1 MYWTVTC
8 LSHFLKIQLVAAY
21 FELSMIKD
29 VGEFLVAIAGILT
42 NDELNFYLAFIIW
55 FTRSFGLI
63 GLLICLNEALFVRY
77 LTKII
82 FKRII
87 IMNDALIGTW
97 IKLSNIVVALIL
109 TVIQSQFSVGFQRN
123 LEHFAK
129 GPNPNNDNL
138 SGSLNRVNMRIPFW
152 LGISHLTL
160 AIVVFLHVCID
171 KIKQR
176 NTTPVIHIN
185 IPNPQA
191 LVNNLVAINNQ
202 AYNQDLIDFSSYLIL
217 FLANASVFLP
227 LSLVVSLDLNSALAH
242 YFQVS
247 VSDFY
252 TVFDLIRRLTHTLGI
267 GFVSPLLLM
276 LLSSELR
283 PFLLNSLS
291 CVFCVS
297 TINPMHQVYE

>member
-1 MYWTVTC
+1 
-8 LSHFLKIQLVAAY
+8 
-21 FELSMIKD
+21 MIKD
-29 VGEFLVAIAGILT
+29 VGDFLLAITGILT
-42 NDELNFYLAFIIW
+42 NDGINFYLAFIFW
-55 FTRSFGLI
+55 FVRCFGLN
-63 GLLICLNEALFVRY
+63 GLLICLNEVLFVRY

-97 IKLSNIVVALIL
+97 IKLSNIVVALML
-109 TVIQSQFSVGFQRN
+109 TVINSQFSVGFQRN
-123 LEHFAK
+123 LEQFVK
-129 GPNPNNDNL
+129 GPNPNDDNI
-138 SGSLNRVNMRIPFW
+138 SGGLNRGTPFW
-152 LGISHLTL
+152 LCILNLTL
-160 AIVVFLHVCID
+160 AIVVFIHVCID

-191 LVNNLVAINNQ
+191 PVNNLVAINNQ
-202 AYNQDLIDFSSYLIL
+202 PYNQDLLDFSSYFILVLANLTL
-217 FLANASVFLP
+217 FLT
-227 LSLVVSLDLNSALAH
+227 LSLVVSLDLNSSLAH

-247 VSDFY
+247 DSDFY

-267 GFVSPLLLM
+267 GFLLPLLLM

-283 PFLLNSLS
+283 PFLLKCLS

-297 TINPMHQVYE
+297 TNNVMHQVYEWNIQLYKDRIHVWKWNTQTSFYFLSMK

>member
-1 MYWTVTC
+1 
-8 LSHFLKIQLVAAY
+8 
-21 FELSMIKD
+21 MIKD
-29 VGEFLVAIAGILT
+29 LGEFLVAITGILT
-42 NDELNFYLAFIIW
+42 NDKLNFYLAFIFW
-55 FTRSFGLI
+55 FAGCFGLI
-63 GLLICLNEALFVRY
+63 GLLICLNEALFLRY
-77 LTKII
+77 LTKIV

-87 IMNDALIGTW
+87 ITNDALIGTW

-185 IPNPQA
+185 IPNPQTP
-191 LVNNLVAINNQ
+191 VNNLFAINNQ
-202 AYNQDLIDFSSYLIL
+202 TYNQDLIGFSSYLIL
-217 FLANASVFLP
+217 FLVHATLFLLLP
-227 LSLVVSLDLNSALAH
+227 LVL
-242 YFQVS
+242 
-247 VSDFY
+247 SDFY
-252 TVFDLIRRLTHTLGI
+252 TVGDLVRRLSHTLFI
-267 GFVSPLLLM
+267 GFVIPLLLM

-283 PFLLNSLS
+283 PFLLNFLS
-291 CVFCVS
+291 SVFCVS
-297 TINPMHQVYE
+297 TNNVIHQVYE

>member
-1 MYWTVTC
+1 
-8 LSHFLKIQLVAAY
+8 
-21 FELSMIKD
+21 MIKD
-29 VGEFLVAIAGILT
+29 VGEVLVAITGILT
-42 NDELNFYLAFIIW
+42 NDELNFYLVFIFW
-55 FTRSFGLI
+55 FTRCFGLI
-63 GLLICLNEALFVRY
+63 GLLICLNEALFIRY

-82 FKRII
+82 LKRII
-87 IMNDALIGTW
+87 IMDDELIGTW
-97 IKLSNIVVALIL
+97 IKLSNIVVASLL
-109 TVIQSQFSVGFQRN
+109 TVMQSQGVTFRKN
-123 LEHFAK
+123 LKHFA
-129 GPNPNNDNL
+129 NPNDDSL
-138 SGSLNRVNMRIPFW
+138 SGGLNIHIPFW
-152 LGISHLTL
+152 LCNLHLIL
-160 AIVVFLHVCID
+160 AVIVFLHVCID

-176 NTTPVIHIN
+176 YTTPVIHIN

-191 LVNNLVAINNQ
+191 QAPINNLVTINNQ
-202 AYNQDLIDFSSYLIL
+202 TYNQDLIDFSSYLIL
-217 FLANASVFLP
+217 FLAHATLFLLLP
-227 LSLVVSLDLNSALAH
+227 LVLSLDFYLALAH

-252 TVFDLIRRLTHTLGI
+252 TVWDLLRRLSHTLAI

>member
-1 MYWTVTC
+1 
-8 LSHFLKIQLVAAY
+8 
-21 FELSMIKD
+21 
-29 VGEFLVAIAGILT
+29 
-42 NDELNFYLAFIIW
+42 
-55 FTRSFGLI
+55 
-63 GLLICLNEALFVRY
+63 
-77 LTKII
+77 
-82 FKRII
+82 
-87 IMNDALIGTW
+87 MNI
-97 IKLSNIVVALIL
+97 
-109 TVIQSQFSVGFQRN
+109 
-123 LEHFAK
+123 
-129 GPNPNNDNL
+129 
-138 SGSLNRVNMRIPFW
+138 RIPFW
-152 LGISHLTL
+152 LCILHLTL
-160 AIVVFLHVCID
+160 AIGIFIHVCID

-191 LVNNLVAINNQ
+191 PVNNLVAINNQ

-283 PFLLNSLS
+283 PFLLNCLS
-291 CVFCVS
+291 CIFCVS
-297 TINPMHQVYE
+297 TNNPMHQVNE